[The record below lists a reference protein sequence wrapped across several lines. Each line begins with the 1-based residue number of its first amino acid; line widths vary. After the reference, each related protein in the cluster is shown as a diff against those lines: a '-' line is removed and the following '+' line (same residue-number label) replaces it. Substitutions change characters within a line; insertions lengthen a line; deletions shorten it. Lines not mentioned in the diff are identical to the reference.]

1 MASLVAVA
9 TQDNTNS
16 PEDPSSELY
25 FFFFPRPLRR
35 LKSQQAYRGEVQ
47 SVLHYKTIIC
57 IYNLYREI
65 QRTCIG
71 MYTKDVGA

>member
-9 TQDNTNS
+9 PQDNTNS

-25 FFFFPRPLRR
+25 FFFPRPLGR

-47 SVLHYKTIIC
+47 SVLHYKIIIC
-57 IYNLYREI
+57 ISNLYREI

>member
-25 FFFFPRPLRR
+25 FFFFLDLYVDSNPNR
-35 LKSQQAYRGEVQ
+35 LIEVRYKVYYTTKQ
-47 SVLHYKTIIC
+47 SFVFIIYIEKYK
-57 IYNLYREI
+57 EH
-65 QRTCIG
+65 
-71 MYTKDVGA
+71 A